1 METLD
6 RIVELMKQ
14 NQCENR
20 DLAKHLNLN
29 RQVVTDWK
37 AHRSKSYK
45 KYLPQIA
52 GFFGVSV
59 EYLLG
64 NESVSRLMG
73 VGDEVNLKLTE
84 HEKNL
89 LQAYR
94 LQPEMQ
100 PAVDRLLGVK
110 EDDKILV
117 YNAAHSETNHPD
129 GREWKDKSRWQKIED
144 APETED
150 DLL

>member
-1 METLD
+1 MDTLN

-20 DLAKHLNLN
+20 DLAVHLNLN

-37 AHRSKSYK
+37 AHRSRSYK

-52 GFFGVSV
+52 EFFGVSV

-64 NESVSRLMG
+64 NESLVKKADVVEESG
-73 VGDEVNLKLTE
+73 WKLTE
-84 HEKNL
+84 HEKNV

-100 PAVDRLLGVK
+100 PAVDRLLGVRA
-110 EDDKILV
+110 DDKVLL
-117 YNAAHSETNHPD
+117 YKAAHSDTNHPD
-129 GREWKDKSRWQKIED
+129 GREWKDKSKWQKIEE

-150 DLL
+150 TLL

>member
-1 METLD
+1 MDTLE
-6 RIVELMKQ
+6 RIIELMKQ

-20 DLAKHLNLN
+20 DLALHLNLN

-37 AHRSKSYK
+37 AHRSRSYN

-52 GFFGVSV
+52 EFFGVSV

-64 NESVSRLMG
+64 NESFAKQVDAGEESG
-73 VGDEVNLKLTE
+73 WKLTE
-84 HEKNL
+84 HERNV

-110 EDDKILV
+110 ADDKILL
-117 YNAAHSETNHPD
+117 YKAAHSDSHHPD
-129 GREWKDKSRWQKIED
+129 GREWKDKSQWQKIEE